1 MIVSFYGGIAM
12 YSGATVFTQLMQQLP
27 WWRFQPLVNHYQG
40 DYKVKTFRCAEH
52 FRVMA
57 FAQLTYRESLRDIE
71 ACLRAMGPK
80 LYHMGIR
87 STVSRNNLSNANET
101 RDWRIY
107 ADFAQILI
115 QMARELYVDDSAFS
129 DLDAT
134 IYALDSTTIDLCM
147 TLFPWAHFRRTKS
160 AVKMHTLLNLC
171 GNIPE
176 FILITE
182 GRMHDVNVLDHLVPL
197 PGAYYVM
204 DRAYVDF
211 ERLYTL
217 HTLKA
222 YFVTR
227 AKKNFQFQ
235 RRYSHAT
242 DRSTGVI
249 CDQTIILSGFYPKQ
263 HYPEALRRIKYR
275 DPDGRV
281 LVFLTN
287 DFSLPALL
295 VAKLYKGRWQIE
307 LFFKWI
313 KQHLR
318 IKAFYGTSANAVK
331 TQIWISIC
339 VYLLVAITKKRLKI
353 DRSLYTI
360 LQILSV
366 SVFEKMPILQAFHGV
381 DDPDEGGDFCKQL
394 LLWD

>member
-1 MIVSFYGGIAM
+1 M
-12 YSGATVFTQLMQQLP
+12 YSGATIFSQLMQQLP
-27 WWRFQPLVNHYQG
+27 WRRFQTIVDHYQG
-40 DYKVKTFRCAEH
+40 DYKVQTFRCSEH

-57 FAQLTYRESLRDIE
+57 FAQLTYRESLRDIQ
-71 ACLRAMGPK
+71 ACLRALEPK
-80 LYHMGIR
+80 LYHMGIH
-87 STVSRNNLSNANET
+87 STVSRNNLSNANEN

-107 ADFAQILI
+107 AEFAQILI
-115 QMARELYVDDSAFS
+115 QQAKALYADDSKFP

-134 IYALDSTTIDLCM
+134 VYALDSSTIDLCM

-182 GRMHDVNVLDHLVPL
+182 GNVHDVNVLDHIIPL

-204 DRAYVDF
+204 DRAYLDF

-235 RRYSHAT
+235 RRYSHPV
-242 DRSTGVI
+242 DRSTGIV
-249 CDQTIILSGFYPKQ
+249 CDQTVVLTGFNPKQ
-263 HYPEALRRIKYR
+263 SYPEALRRIKYR

-287 DFSLPALL
+287 DFSIPALL
-295 VAKLYKGRWQIE
+295 VADLYKGRWQIE

-318 IKAFYGTSANAVK
+318 IKAFFGTSANAVK
-331 TQIWISIC
+331 TQIWIAIC

-353 DRSLYTI
+353 ERSLYTI

-366 SVFEKMPILQAFHGV
+366 SVFEKTPLLQAFQGADHSTA
-381 DDPDEGGDFCKQL
+381 GGDFCNQL

>member
-1 MIVSFYGGIAM
+1 M
-12 YSGATVFTQLMQQLP
+12 YSGTTVFSQLMQQLP
-27 WWRFQPLVNHYQG
+27 WRRFQAFVDRYQG
-40 DYKVKTFRCAEH
+40 DYKVKTFRCTEH

-71 ACLRAMGPK
+71 ACLRAMEPK
-80 LYHMGIR
+80 LYHMGIH
-87 STVSRNNLSNANET
+87 SSVSRNNLSNANEN

-107 ADFAQILI
+107 AEFAQILI
-115 QMARELYVDDSAFS
+115 RDARELYANDSTFP

-134 IYALDSTTIDLCM
+134 VYALDSTTIDLCM
-147 TLFPWAHFRRTKS
+147 TMFPWAHFRRAKS

-176 FILITE
+176 FILISK
-182 GRMHDVNVLDHLVPL
+182 GDMHDVNVLDHIMPS

-204 DRAYVDF
+204 DRAYIDF
-211 ERLYTL
+211 ERLYSL

-235 RRYSHAT
+235 RRYSHPV

-249 CDQTIILSGFYPKQ
+249 CDQSVMLTGFYPKKN
-263 HYPEALRRIKYR
+263 YPEVLRRIKYR
-275 DPDGRV
+275 DPDGR
-281 LVFLTN
+281 LLIFMTN
-287 DFSLPALL
+287 DFSLPALM
-295 VAKLYKGRWQIE
+295 VAELYKGRWQIE

-318 IKAFYGTSANAVK
+318 IKVFFGTSANAVK
-331 TQIWISIC
+331 TQIWIAVC
-339 VYLLVAITKKRLKI
+339 VYLLVAIMKKRLRI
-353 DRSLYTI
+353 EQSLYTI

-366 SVFEKMPILQAFHGV
+366 SIFEKMPLLQAFQGTNYSNEK
-381 DDPDEGGDFCKQL
+381 DDLCKQL
-394 LLWD
+394 SLWD